1 MAQHVSTCRQAH
13 TARER
18 APRGPQE
25 RTIFLFTSHPPCN
38 FGVFKRKRRR
48 TGDVAFRKALA
59 ASTRA
64 SAASG
69 HLEWRALK
77 RARAL
82 TEPTKQPTDPTD
94 AAVVNSYLT
103 DTRPWQ
109 PTTSVEARRIAAVDT
124 TAPDHRILPADPTD
138 PIRWGNRRLSVGPTA
153 NIRWGHWTLSVE
165 PPAPPAAYPGRPAA
179 DTVEPTLPVS
189 QLKPTAFSNLP
200 YLQ

>member
-1 MAQHVSTCRQAH
+1 M
-13 TARER
+13 
-18 APRGPQE
+18 
-25 RTIFLFTSHPPCN
+25 
-38 FGVFKRKRRR
+38 
-48 TGDVAFRKALA
+48 
-59 ASTRA
+59 
-64 SAASG
+64 
-69 HLEWRALK
+69 
-77 RARAL
+77 AL

-94 AAVVNSYLT
+94 ALVVNSYLT

-165 PPAPPAAYPGRPAA
+165 PPARPAAYPGRPAA

-200 YLQ
+200 YLSINIYIYRFTNQLSHLVGRHGVTWLA